1 MKKSFELRSHSVKQ
15 NAIGYLQQ
23 LPVDE
28 KHPLVITIKE
38 LTRNLEQ
45 NAKFHAMCG
54 DVARQAQWLSNPLSP
69 VQWKTLFISGH
80 AMATGLGAN
89 VVAGLEGE
97 YVNIRESSASMSVG
111 RMASLIE
118 YVQAWCVE
126 NGVKLSDNRYSD
138 YGRAA

>member
-1 MKKSFELRSHSVKQ
+1 MKRFELRFPYIRQ
-15 NAIGYLQQ
+15 NAVNFINQ

-54 DVARQAQWLSNPLSP
+54 DVARQQQWLGKPLSP

-80 AMATGLGAN
+80 AIATKLGAN

-118 YVQAWCVE
+118 YVQSWCAE
-126 NGVKLSDNRYSD
+126 KGIKLSDNRYSD

>member
-1 MKKSFELRSHSVKQ
+1 MKRFELCSHSIRQ
-15 NAIGYLQQ
+15 NAVGFIQQ
-23 LPVDE
+23 LPVDA

-54 DVARQAQWLSNPLSP
+54 DVARQQQWLGKPLSP

-97 YVNIRESSASMSVG
+97 YVNIRESSASMSVS

-118 YVQAWCVE
+118 YVSAWCVE

>member
-1 MKKSFELRSHSVKQ
+1 MKRFELRFPYIRQ
-15 NAIGYLQQ
+15 NAVNFIQQ

-54 DVARQAQWLSNPLSP
+54 DVARQAQWLGKPLSP

-80 AMATGLGAN
+80 AIATGLSAN